1 MAPSHRAV
9 ADESCVTV
17 CQELRPHCGHLR
29 YLRGWPDAFQRM
41 PPPSQTDFANPHWQR
56 TIQERELASIDS
68 ARRRGITA
76 FRMCW
81 IKLIAVAPFL
91 MCRYPLKPSIAERPA
106 LQPRHKA
113 RRAKPI
119 GCMRW
124 LGAIWKKRCY
134 CAITRVSPIHHGSSR
149 NRAKS
154 LTSALGQLFLHGERE
169 QLCAV
174 RRGVTKSNDYL

>member
-1 MAPSHRAV
+1 MPGTQTPRMAPSHRAV

-91 MCRYPLKPSIAERPA
+91 MWQIPSKALHCRTASASAAPQSAASEAYRVHA
-106 LQPRHKA
+106 LVRRNLEETMLLCHHKSFA
-113 RRAKPI
+113 NSSRLISQSRKIFDISPGPI
-119 GCMRW
+119 
-124 LGAIWKKRCY
+124 
-134 CAITRVSPIHHGSSR
+134 VSPR
-149 NRAKS
+149 
-154 LTSALGQLFLHGERE
+154 
-169 QLCAV
+169 
-174 RRGVTKSNDYL
+174 